1 MAKKEISR
9 SISEEQA
16 DRIYSNIIFTETIT
30 DTSFIDLGRVS
41 FKQMGTFSLSIIASL
56 VSPASAPTMI
66 TLTFTKFIDN
76 VQVKG
81 TPYSIDILA
90 SDIVANPT
98 RTIVNV
104 NDLLPDAVFT
114 DLNIKAQSSDNTDVN
129 LEIRVTGD

>member
-9 SISEEQA
+9 SLSEEA
-16 DRIYSNIIFTETIT
+16 AGRIYSGEIFTETIT
-30 DTSFIDLGRVS
+30 DTNLIDLGSVS
-41 FKQMGTFSLSIIASL
+41 FKLMGTFSLSITASL

-66 TLTFTKFIDN
+66 TLTFTKYIDN
-76 VQVKG
+76 IQVKG
-81 TPYSIDILA
+81 TPYTKDILE
-90 SDIVANPT
+90 SDIVASPT

-114 DLNIKAQSSDNTDVN
+114 DLNIKAQSSDVTDVN